1 MASRHRFVFAH
12 ALVDAGKS
20 TVPAMLPV
28 LIAAHTLAMRD
39 TGLVVLAGAVGLA
52 VGQAGLGPLADRAR
66 PGDMSIVGLVTA
78 AAALGLFGLLSGVVY
93 LSIAAAVFSLGIAA
107 FHTDA
112 IRIVVETA
120 PTRAATVIGTFTFA
134 GSAGYALGP
143 LVVAGA
149 LAVIAPEAA
158 PLMALLPLTAAIL
171 IARSRKPRL
180 AQAERYNVSPQHAAA
195 HESHWRSFSLVA
207 ALAAARSGLS
217 TGLQSFVPIYFV
229 VHLRLASSDGSMLL
243 SGMLAAAGLGSL
255 LGGAAIDRLGARS
268 IAIGT
273 LGLALAGLVSAV
285 LTRHALVPGALLLV
299 ALGLDACFT
308 ATVVLANGC
317 LPGRAG
323 LATGLTL
330 SIGTVTGGLTA
341 AGLTLLA
348 AHANADAGLYALGC
362 LAAIGTTLALAT
374 SSRAGGPAAVYA

>member
-1 MASRHRFVFAH
+1 
-12 ALVDAGKS
+12 
-20 TVPAMLPV
+20 
-28 LIAAHTLAMRD
+28 
-39 TGLVVLAGAVGLA
+39 
-52 VGQAGLGPLADRAR
+52 
-66 PGDMSIVGLVTA
+66 
-78 AAALGLFGLLSGVVY
+78 VY
-93 LSIAAAVFSLGIAA
+93 LSIAAAIFSLGIAA

-120 PTRAATVIGTFTFA
+120 PARAATVIGTFTFA

-158 PLMALLPLTAAIL
+158 PLMALLPLAAAIL
-171 IARSRKPRL
+171 IARRRQPSL
-180 AQAERYNVSPQHAAA
+180 VLAERFGVSQQRTAP

-229 VHLRLASSDGSMLL
+229 IHLRLASSEGSMLL
-243 SGMLAAAGLGSL
+243 SGMLAAAGVGSL

-273 LGLALAGLVSAV
+273 LGLAVAGLVSAV
-285 LTRHALVPGALLLV
+285 LMRHAFVPEALLLV

-330 SIGTVTGGLTA
+330 SIGTVTGGLAA
-341 AGLTLLA
+341 AGLTMLA
-348 AHANADAGLYALGC
+348 ARANADAGLYALVG
-362 LAAIGTTLALAT
+362 LAVIGTTLALAT
-374 SSRAGGPAAVYA
+374 SPRAGGLPAVYA